1 MPLPTHTSFVASA
14 VPLVGSP
21 SPRSTCPALP
31 PPPVRI
37 GYEVVGRGPV
47 HVLFVPGLCVSRR
60 MWDAQIEEFRRQP
73 DTYSLCL
80 LDNRGSGDS
89 DIPAAGWLDS
99 RNANY
104 AIETLARDA
113 WAVADDVFGEKSK
126 IHVIGWSM
134 GSMIAQRYVHSS
146 SHGSFSSHSFGLSV
160 AILLCDV

>member
-1 MPLPTHTSFVASA
+1 MPPPARAAFVASA
-14 VPLVGSP
+14 VPLVGPP
-21 SPRSTCPALP
+21 SPGAGSTCAALP

-60 MWDAQIEEFRRQP
+60 MWDAQIDEFRRQP
-73 DTYSLCL
+73 ETYSLCL

-113 WAVADDVFGEKSK
+113 WTVADDVFGTKSK

-134 GSMIAQRYVHSS
+134 GSMIAQRYVQISPRIPP
-146 SHGSFSSHSFGLSV
+146 LSLRISAV
-160 AILLCDV
+160 